1 MTTLSAKADSFSDQS
16 RVALEGA
23 YAFVRPAV
31 QRPKAV
37 EHIGNPCPTRSV
49 CSTFGSF
56 RSTEACSGNGPV
68 AFVNRAVSLPRGA
81 DNLKM
86 AILPMFLPRS
96 SRKH

>member
-56 RSTEACSGNGPV
+56 RSTEACGFRQPGRFATKRRRQP
-68 AFVNRAVSLPRGA
+68 
-81 DNLKM
+81 
-86 AILPMFLPRS
+86 
-96 SRKH
+96 